1 MDLTALAA
9 LPGDPLHW
17 LLIACIALL
26 LVLWRRAVSRIA
38 RGNRRRQRVAAD
50 AEERAELLLEDAGY
64 VIVDRQ
70 VPGRWP
76 VVVDGVERQV
86 ALRADLLVER
96 DGELWIAE
104 VKSGEQAPRP
114 DLPETRRQLLE
125 YLLAFDVVGVL
136 LVDMRAEVI
145 RTVDFPALDLIDR

>member
-1 MDLTALAA
+1 MPRPTLDD
-9 LPGDPLHW
+9 LPGDPLTW
-17 LLIACIALL
+17 LLIACIAVLF
-26 LVLWRRAVSRIA
+26 VLWRRSASRVA

-50 AEERAELLLEDAGY
+50 AEWRAELLLEDAGFA
-64 VIVDRQ
+64 VVDRQ

-76 VVVDGVERQV
+76 VSVDGVEREV

-104 VKSGEQAPRP
+104 VKSGAQAPRP

-136 LVDMRAEVI
+136 LVDMQAEVI
-145 RTVDFPALDLIDR
+145 RTVDFPALDLVDR